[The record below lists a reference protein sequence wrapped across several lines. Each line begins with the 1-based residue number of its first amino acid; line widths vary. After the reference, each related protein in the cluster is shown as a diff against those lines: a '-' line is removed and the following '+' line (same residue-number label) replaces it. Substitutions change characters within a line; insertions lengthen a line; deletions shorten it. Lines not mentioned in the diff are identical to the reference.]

1 MELNLILY
9 GCLFIQVLKSIFD
22 IFIFR
27 KIENRYLALTSVFS
41 FLFVTLVL
49 FPDLGSYLQQFGL
62 PFTYKIRNGFLF
74 FAMGSYYSFVFY
86 LLDNPDKHVVFGK
99 IVKFFS
105 TFLCFAGV
113 LYIVHDLIGANW
125 FWVFYFSATIYFL
138 NCFMQGYTIY
148 YLFKTKLPRIIPIA
162 YATLLVFVV
171 SKFFFVPGFQIND
184 FGIHL
189 FPKSYLILIVLNLY
203 LFIFSTSMVNGM
215 WKNIKGLTKIEF
227 QKALELNEQRIEI
240 SNDLHDDLGATL
252 SSLHIYSSIAYEHVD
267 VNPVKARANLAH
279 ISRNVLTLME
289 KINDAIWSVSTND
302 SNVSLLSTRI
312 KDCFVNIFDAADI
325 KCTYEIDE
333 NIELALTGLK
343 ARKFLLLFAKEAI
356 NNAIKHSS
364 ATSIRFSIKK
374 IDDNLLMAIEDNGK
388 GIEDL
393 DFTKGNGLSNLK
405 YRADQL
411 NGHFSIE
418 TLKPKGTLV
427 ECLIPLTNISL

>member
-1 MELNLILY
+1 MELNQILY
-9 GCLFIQVLKSIFD
+9 GCLFIQVLKSIFY

-27 KIENRYLALTSVFS
+27 KIEIRYLALTSVFS
-41 FLFVTLVL
+41 FLFVTFVL

-74 FAMGSYYSFVFY
+74 FAMGSYYWFVFY
-86 LLDNPDKHVVFGK
+86 LLGNPDKHVGFGK

-105 TFLCFAGV
+105 TFLCFSGV
-113 LYIVHDLIGANW
+113 LYMVIDLIGGNW
-125 FWVFYFSATIYFL
+125 FWVFYIFATIYFL
-138 NCFMQGYTIY
+138 NFFMQVYTVY

-171 SKFFFVPGFQIND
+171 SKFSLLPGFHIND

-189 FPKSYLILIVLNLY
+189 FHNSYLILIVLNLY
-203 LFIFSTSMVNGM
+203 LFIFSTSMVNDM

-289 KINDAIWSVSTND
+289 KINDVIWSVSTKQ

-364 ATSIRFSIKK
+364 ATSIRFSIQK
-374 IDDNLLMAIEDNGK
+374 IDHNLLMAIEDNGK

-418 TLKPKGTLV
+418 TIKPKGTLV